1 MKKNF
6 AVIYGSAVTKMFADG
21 MKFPRDIDIMTNM
34 DHVLVGTMALRWFER
49 AYPEHPDPKK
59 IPLDFHDPEIFSG
72 SIKIPMIQDGW
83 KTPKTPYHVL
93 FSEDGLKI
101 EAYIRENGVASLL
114 RLHGNTPIAFAD
126 KIRKSPEGM
135 SIMPGDNY
143 YSPDRPDMDKY
154 YSGLQATRNAWA
166 HVKLENR
173 DAIIQCLNCGNLF
186 TRLMEEDLT
195 LKEVNDKENHQI
207 LLYGLGDQH
216 LDVVKSKLADRYKV
230 EIEFT
235 KPRIAYKET
244 IRGKVT
250 SQGKYKKQSGGHGQY
265 GDVKMEFAPSGDLET
280 PYIFEEKK
288 KLQLHIL

>member
-6 AVIYGSAVTKMFADG
+6 AVVYGSAVTKMFADG
-21 MKFPRDIDIMTNM
+21 MNFPRDIDIMTNM

-93 FSEDGLKI
+93 YADEGLKI

-186 TRLMEEDLT
+186 TRLMEEDPKTWSISEYNMGWSRGMHIYVSSEKSHYVLWNS
-195 LKEVNDKENHQI
+195 KEARGIGEEEAIQI
-207 LLYGLGDQH
+207 IYG
-216 LDVVKSKLADRYKV
+216 
-230 EIEFT
+230 
-235 KPRIAYKET
+235 
-244 IRGKVT
+244 
-250 SQGKYKKQSGGHGQY
+250 
-265 GDVKMEFAPSGDLET
+265 
-280 PYIFEEKK
+280 
-288 KLQLHIL
+288 